1 MQERLPPHSLE
12 AEKSVLGGLLVDPSS
27 IDLVQ
32 NRLSPTDFYKP
43 SHTIIFEAILSL
55 VLKSESVDFLTVSH
69 YLTSKNQLSQ
79 VGGAA
84 YLAELAE
91 ATLGAANLESYV
103 EIVAN
108 TSLLRKL
115 IATSQKISG
124 RAFQGDFESVDAFL
138 NEVEAEIFKL
148 SENNNKEDL
157 VKSADIV
164 KDAINKIEELY
175 KRKTD
180 ITGIATGFKDLD
192 KITAGLHG
200 GELII
205 IAARPSM
212 GKTAFSLNL
221 AQHMTLREKKSVA
234 YFSLEMGKEQLMMRM
249 LASEAKIDMGQL
261 RVGRVADTA
270 WHDLITAASKLSE
283 AKFYV
288 DETSAL
294 SPYEL
299 RAKCRRL
306 KSRVGLDCVIVDYL
320 QLMEIKRPSESRERV
335 ISEISKTLKEI
346 AKELKIPVIAL
357 AQLNRGVESRTDR
370 RPMLSDLRES
380 GSIEQDADIIMM
392 LYRDEYY
399 EKESSEYK
407 GQAEILIGK
416 HRNGPTGMVRLA
428 FKASTGTFLDM
439 ASSGY
444 TPPAPT
450 ASEAKSQGPRRKG
463 PVKNFAPGV
472 DS

>member
-1 MQERLPPHSLE
+1 VQERLPPHNLE

-32 NRLSPTDFYKP
+32 NRLAPTDFYKP
-43 SHTIIFEAILSL
+43 SHVIVYEAILAL
-55 VLKSESVDFLTVSH
+55 VLKSENVDFLTVSH

-91 ATLGAANLESYV
+91 ATLGAANLEAYV

-115 IATSQKISG
+115 IQTSQKVVD
-124 RAFQGDFESVDAFL
+124 RAFRADFESVDAFL
-138 NEVEAEIFKL
+138 NEVEAEVFKL

-157 VKSADIV
+157 VRSSEIV
-164 KDAINKIEELY
+164 KDAINRIEELY
-175 KRKTD
+175 KRKAD
-180 ITGIATGFKDLD
+180 ITGISSGFKDLD

-205 IAARPSM
+205 VAARPSM

-221 AQHMTLREKKSVA
+221 AQHMVLREKKSIA

-283 AKFYV
+283 AKFFV
-288 DETSAL
+288 DETSGL

-306 KSRVGLDCVIVDYL
+306 KARFGLDCVIVDY
-320 QLMEIKRPSESRERV
+320 
-335 ISEISKTLKEI
+335 SEISKTLKEI
-346 AKELKIPVIAL
+346 SKELSIPVIAL

-370 RPMLSDLRES
+370 RPLLSDLRES

-399 EKESSEYK
+399 EKEASEYK
-407 GQAEILIGK
+407 GQAEIIIAK
-416 HRNGPTGMVRLA
+416 HRNGPTGVIRLA
-428 FKASTGTFLDM
+428 FKANTGTFMDLV
-439 ASSGY
+439 SNYEPSPS
-444 TPPAPT
+444 PPA
-450 ASEAKSQGPRRKG
+450 KVDMDVPRRKG

-472 DS
+472 ET

>member
-43 SHTIIFEAILSL
+43 SHAVIFEAILSL
-55 VLKSESVDFLTVSH
+55 VLKSENVDFLTVSH
-69 YLTSKNQLSQ
+69 LLTSKNQLSQ

-115 IATSQKISG
+115 ITTSQKMAD
-124 RAFQGDFESVDAFL
+124 RAFKGDYESVDAFL

-157 VKSADIV
+157 VKSEDIV

-221 AQHMTLREKKSVA
+221 AQHMK
-234 YFSLEMGKEQLMMRM
+234 
-249 LASEAKIDMGQL
+249 
-261 RVGRVADTA
+261 
-270 WHDLITAASKLSE
+270 
-283 AKFYV
+283 
-288 DETSAL
+288 
-294 SPYEL
+294 
-299 RAKCRRL
+299 
-306 KSRVGLDCVIVDYL
+306 
-320 QLMEIKRPSESRERV
+320 
-335 ISEISKTLKEI
+335 
-346 AKELKIPVIAL
+346 
-357 AQLNRGVESRTDR
+357 
-370 RPMLSDLRES
+370 
-380 GSIEQDADIIMM
+380 
-392 LYRDEYY
+392 
-399 EKESSEYK
+399 
-407 GQAEILIGK
+407 
-416 HRNGPTGMVRLA
+416 
-428 FKASTGTFLDM
+428 
-439 ASSGY
+439 
-444 TPPAPT
+444 
-450 ASEAKSQGPRRKG
+450 
-463 PVKNFAPGV
+463 
-472 DS
+472 